1 MAPGDRSRAQRALE
15 RAKEVVLYPLV
26 TGLMLGLGT
35 VLGRRLGEWYL
46 EQRKRPLKASVPVR
60 ADGWR

>member
-1 MAPGDRSRAQRALE
+1 MAPGDRSRAQRAIE

-46 EQRKRPLKASVPVR
+46 EQRRKPHKAPVPVQAR
-60 ADGWR
+60 DWR